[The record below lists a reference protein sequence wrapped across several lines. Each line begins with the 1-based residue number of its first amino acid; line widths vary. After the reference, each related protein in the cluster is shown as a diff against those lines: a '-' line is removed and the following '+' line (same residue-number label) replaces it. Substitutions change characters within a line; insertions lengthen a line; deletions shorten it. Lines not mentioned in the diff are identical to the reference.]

1 MSVTLR
7 PTSVKGGFL
16 APCSARKRLE
26 GRLLMDKDKKGNRSR
41 STEYF
46 KWSLTGANA
55 LESCQG
61 GSPVNEQ
68 QKGLMRGS
76 IDQTS

>member
-1 MSVTLR
+1 
-7 PTSVKGGFL
+7 
-16 APCSARKRLE
+16 
-26 GRLLMDKDKKGNRSR
+26 MDKDKKGNRSR